1 MLGTRKSER
10 DKPAIQIDYK
20 ALAVREMFSD
30 LKDEADGAL
39 DCKVQWNLLE
49 ELNDYLK
56 HGTL

>member
-1 MLGTRKSER
+1 MLETRISER
-10 DKPAIQIDYK
+10 DKPAIQIGYK